1 MIYELHKILLKN
13 QFTANKKEILVE
25 KRRKLFVVPTLNP
38 RDGTEVA
45 PVLVYW
51 ILSVI
56 GPPPLPH
63 PPPSPPPSPLTPAL
77 PPLPALP
84 PPSIENLPL
93 FCIRQI

>member
-1 MIYELHKILLKN
+1 MIYELHKILLKD

-56 GPPPLPH
+56 GPPP
-63 PPPSPPPSPLTPAL
+63 PPSPLTPAL

>member
-56 GPPPLPH
+56 GPPP
-63 PPPSPPPSPLTPAL
+63 PPSPLTPAL
-77 PPLPALP
+77 PPHPRP
-84 PPSIENLPL
+84 PPSPRPPTQRILYPNLAELIAP
-93 FCIRQI
+93 